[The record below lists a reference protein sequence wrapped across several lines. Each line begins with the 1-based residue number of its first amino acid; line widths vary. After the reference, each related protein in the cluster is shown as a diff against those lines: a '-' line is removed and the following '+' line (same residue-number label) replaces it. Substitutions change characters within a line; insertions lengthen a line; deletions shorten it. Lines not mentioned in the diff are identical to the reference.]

1 LPGLPAKYLLKARL
15 LMANASNHHH
25 TNSMLIPYADIGL
38 SPRSR
43 RAVPVDAIYSLKK
56 RAKVDVSTEAD
67 IEQPN
72 ASRGSMFFRGKV
84 RNIDSD
90 PFLQRLSRLK

>member
-1 LPGLPAKYLLKARL
+1 
-15 LMANASNHHH
+15 MANANNHHH

-38 SPRSR
+38 GPRCR

-56 RAKVDVSTEAD
+56 KAKVDVSTEAGANN
-67 IEQPN
+67 EQPN
-72 ASRGSMFFRGKV
+72 ASLGSMVFRGKV
-84 RNIDSD
+84 RDIDRD